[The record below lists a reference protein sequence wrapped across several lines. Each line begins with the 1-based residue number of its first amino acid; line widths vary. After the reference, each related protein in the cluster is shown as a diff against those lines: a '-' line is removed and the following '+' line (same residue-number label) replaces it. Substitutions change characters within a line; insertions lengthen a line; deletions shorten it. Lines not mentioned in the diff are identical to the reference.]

1 MLAGDCYAIQRQAT
15 QRPSDGCEWLADAQI
30 LTCVFNDW
38 PLEVSIYTR
47 GGTERQRNP
56 ATALARLEYRVSP
69 SNSSAPTHAVPS
81 LVSNLVFVQFVPLI
95 SLKGFQPMVTSQPPL
110 VPADFSKAM
119 AGFAARAT
127 ASLPQHIQGVIRS
140 QMSSAPAASSSAP
153 MQLPSKTINSGMAL
167 TQGAPMATET
177 KTGAISSA
185 ARGVPSKRSASTV
198 AAATPIAYNTP
209 LFVEEP
215 IESMSL
221 APIDATDAVERALL
235 RMHARPVPLAQAILS
250 STVPVNSVDESLE
263 GAANLTL
270 AIREQI
276 RELQEDIQRMTE
288 TGVQERDRRQQLKQL
303 LKENS
308 DHHNNNK
315 TLAQLIEAIQPL
327 TRMRISRYS

>member
-1 MLAGDCYAIQRQAT
+1 
-15 QRPSDGCEWLADAQI
+15 
-30 LTCVFNDW
+30 
-38 PLEVSIYTR
+38 
-47 GGTERQRNP
+47 
-56 ATALARLEYRVSP
+56 
-69 SNSSAPTHAVPS
+69 
-81 LVSNLVFVQFVPLI
+81 
-95 SLKGFQPMVTSQPPL
+95 
-110 VPADFSKAM
+110 
-119 AGFAARAT
+119 
-127 ASLPQHIQGVIRS
+127 
-140 QMSSAPAASSSAP
+140 
-153 MQLPSKTINSGMAL
+153 
-167 TQGAPMATET
+167 MATET

-198 AAATPIAYNTP
+198 AAVTPIAYNTP

-308 DHHNNNK
+308 DYHNNNK